1 MACTA
6 WFGALES
13 VAILLITRLKTRD
26 VATAQRIVLGFS
38 PGNALA
44 PHQKAAALHVA
55 AHQLNNLRFA
65 QAKLALDRLE
75 TSAILPRHA
84 NDAVNAGVI

>member
-1 MACTA
+1 MHALV
-6 WFGALES
+6 WRALEL
-13 VAILLITRLKTRD
+13 VAILLIARPKTRD

-55 AHQLNNLRFA
+55 AH
-65 QAKLALDRLE
+65 
-75 TSAILPRHA
+75 
-84 NDAVNAGVI
+84 